1 LLATTSTTK
10 EGLKMPTV
18 KLSDAMATRSE
29 TIGIMHHHN
38 MRLQDFKDLISILGK
53 KDSYSVQELKDFLGY

>member
-1 LLATTSTTK
+1 
-10 EGLKMPTV
+10 
-18 KLSDAMATRSE
+18 MATRSE